1 MASHP
6 AVRIAEVAVAGFRNL
21 KSVRV
26 HPDPRANVLLGAN
39 GQGKT
44 SLLEAIDYAAS
55 LRSFRGAQRNHLVG
69 HDAQAAQVLLRV
81 ESVGLAREYRVRLTR
96 TTREITLDG
105 KRPER
110 AVEYFGDAA
119 CVVFQPGD
127 LDLVR
132 GAPELRRRLLDRVL
146 VRAVDGY
153 GEALKTY
160 AKGLRARNALLRERA
175 PNTQAIQSYDFGLAR
190 YGSALVRA
198 REALVGDLVRAAH
211 QSLEEV
217 ALAPEAIALSYRP
230 RAPSDQFAYAAA
242 LAQNLPG
249 DLARRS
255 TSVGPHGDD
264 LAITWAGVPARTVAS
279 QGQTRALALALRLAE
294 LHVLEARTK
303 RVPILLLDDVSS
315 ELDRERTERLFKLV
329 STLGAQVWVTT
340 TDPAI
345 ASLLPRARI
354 FEVRDGAVTPAVM
367 VGNPRS

>member
-1 MASHP
+1 MSPHP

-21 KSVRV
+21 GSVRV
-26 HPDPRANVLLGAN
+26 TPDPRANVLLGAN

-110 AVEYFGDAA
+110 AVEYFGDAS

-132 GAPELRRRLLDRVL
+132 GAPELRRRLLDRIL

-160 AKGLRARNALLRERA
+160 AKGLRARNALLREKA
-175 PNTQAIQSYDFGLAR
+175 PNTHAIQSYDLGLAR
-190 YGSALVRA
+190 YGSAIVRA
-198 REALVGDLVRAAH
+198 REAVVGDLVKAAH
-211 QSLEEV
+211 QALEEV
-217 ALAPEAIALSYRP
+217 ALAPEAISVQYRP

-242 LAQNLPG
+242 LAQGLPG

-264 LAITWAGVPARTVAS
+264 LALSWAGVAARTVAS

-294 LHVLEARTK
+294 LHVLELRTK

-315 ELDRERTERLFKLV
+315 ELDRARTERLFKLV
-329 STLGAQVWVTT
+329 ASLGAQVWVTT
-340 TDPAI
+340 TDPGI

-354 FEVRDGAVTPAVM
+354 FEVRDGAVTPAVTIE
-367 VGNPRS
+367 NQRS